1 MPVSF
6 SFGTCFLVSNDTLAC
21 GMIVQKLLTRMQTG
35 RQLPSL
41 IGHTIRH
48 RHTVVVG
55 TFSRSRAGLPICSL
69 AGSLSEQK
77 IIIYSKDDCPLC
89 DGLKDKISGIL
100 DRAPFTGS
108 ALNGFE
114 IEVRDIK
121 TNSTWD
127 EQYAMQVP
135 VMAVELQQGGEVR
148 PITYIMVSLQICNL
162 CVPPCMRAGN
172 HPENLPQSDS
182 RQVGEAYH

>member
-1 MPVSF
+1 MVPVSLCR
-6 SFGTCFLVSNDTLAC
+6 TTLAC

-41 IGHTIRH
+41 IGHTTIH

-121 TNSTWD
+121 TNPTWD

-148 PITYIMVSLQICNL
+148 PITS
-162 CVPPCMRAGN
+162 
-172 HPENLPQSDS
+172 
-182 RQVGEAYH
+182 